1 MDASTEPSATASL
14 QMSAPKQE
22 SRILTSSSAP
32 AAPSSSSASH
42 PASLPSYSDYA
53 AAAPPPS
60 SSPPASLVSSSL
72 NPYAPEFVPCE
83 LPSTSSPRRK
93 SRATKKEIRDKKHK
107 NVISELKFLGYDT
120 RTILKEFLHFKK
132 NRATEDCPCCGAR
145 VPGSL
150 PTKRPPSSSSCS
162 SASHSR
168 AASPCRPPPWVDEGP
183 CTSKIVIMN
192 DVCDR

>member
-32 AAPSSSSASH
+32 PAPSSSSSASH

-83 LPSTSSPRRK
+83 LPSTSSRRRK
-93 SRATKKEIRDKKHK
+93 SRATKREIRDNKHK
-107 NVISELKFLGYDT
+107 AVISELKRLGFDS
-120 RTILKEFLHFKK
+120 RTILKSFLHFKK

-168 AASPCRPPPWVDEGP
+168 AASPGLLHG
-183 CTSKIVIMN
+183 
-192 DVCDR
+192 